1 MTCVTALGSTILS
14 LVLTSTFIFPL
25 LCMHVLSV
33 HAHVLVR
40 AADGCECVLTKGS
53 SATLISTA
61 TCWLPLTAPNVGD
74 GIAMEYRIC
83 PLISSLPLLLM
94 LVLASPCNTG
104 SVP

>member
-33 HAHVLVR
+33 HAHVFVR

-53 SATLISTA
+53 TATLVL
-61 TCWLPLTAPNVGD
+61 LPAD
-74 GIAMEYRIC
+74 YH
-83 PLISSLPLLLM
+83 SLLLM
-94 LVLASPCNTG
+94 LVMASLWNTE
-104 SVP
+104 SVR